1 MIALIIISKN
11 QVPYMEQMLCKV
23 DEMSVKPDRLY
34 YMLDRE
40 PKNVQEEA
48 MSIVSRHACKTVVKL
63 MFNDKVPES
72 VYRPMMTPNVDYFL
86 AGYCRN
92 I

>member
-11 QVPYMEQMLCKV
+11 QVPYMEQMLSKV

-40 PKNVQEEA
+40 PKSVQEKA
-48 MSIVSRHACKTVVKL
+48 AAIMAKHA
-63 MFNDKVPES
+63 
-72 VYRPMMTPNVDYFL
+72 
-86 AGYCRN
+86 
-92 I
+92 

>member
-48 MSIVSRHACKTVVKL
+48 MSMPQCV
-63 MFNDKVPES
+63 
-72 VYRPMMTPNVDYFL
+72 
-86 AGYCRN
+86 
-92 I
+92 

>member
-1 MIALIIISKN
+1 MIGLIIISKN

-40 PKNVQEEA
+40 PKKVQDEA
-48 MSIVSRHACKTVVKL
+48 TAIMARHDCKT
-63 MFNDKVPES
+63 F
-72 VYRPMMTPNVDYFL
+72 
-86 AGYCRN
+86 
-92 I
+92 